1 MSQAKKVAISQSNYV
16 PWKGYFD
23 LIASVDTFVLYDD
36 MQYTKRDWRNRNRIK
51 TPNGLAWLTV
61 PVEVKGKYLQRI
73 NEVLVSDQGWSKSHW
88 GRIKQCYSK
97 MPYFKEVSRW
107 LEPIYLESSHEK
119 LTQINSH
126 LIKAICAYLNIQ
138 TKIIDSSQFNLV
150 EGKTERLIGLC
161 KDIGA
166 TEYVSGPAAKNYID
180 PILFEEAG
188 VTLSWAD
195 YTDYPEY
202 DQPWG
207 EFEHGVS
214 ILDLLFC
221 EGTNSAKYM
230 KHLCA

>member
-1 MSQAKKVAISQSNYV
+1 
-16 PWKGYFD
+16 
-23 LIASVDTFVLYDD
+23 
-36 MQYTKRDWRNRNRIK
+36 
-51 TPNGLAWLTV
+51 
-61 PVEVKGKYLQRI
+61 
-73 NEVLVSDQGWSKSHW
+73 
-88 GRIKQCYSK
+88 

-150 EGKTERLIGLC
+150 EGKTERLVGLC

-166 TEYVSGPAAKNYID
+166 TEYISGPAAKNYID